1 MRSEERQAK
10 RALAWPDALT
20 FLRLPAAVVFLVAD
34 DPGVRALVL
43 ALAASSDLVDGWLAR
58 RIGGSRLGAVLDPI
72 ADKLF
77 VVAAFMTLAGRGLLT
92 WWEIAGV
99 LARDIVA
106 AVAALS
112 VWLLGRPM
120 ALPARAGGKAVT
132 ICQLLTLVAF
142 IAESPLVRPLAW
154 ATAGIAVYAIW
165 DYGRAAARL
174 SRGAPARN
182 GGV

>member
-1 MRSEERQAK
+1 VKPLVKSADVLT
-10 RALAWPDALT
+10 ALRVP
-20 FLRLPAAVVFLVAD
+20 
-34 DPGVRALVL
+34 L
-43 ALAASSDLVDGWLAR
+43 ALAFPFVRQPLWQLAIVAAAALSDVLDGWLAR
-58 RIGGSRLGAVLDPI
+58 RYGGSRLGAVLDPI